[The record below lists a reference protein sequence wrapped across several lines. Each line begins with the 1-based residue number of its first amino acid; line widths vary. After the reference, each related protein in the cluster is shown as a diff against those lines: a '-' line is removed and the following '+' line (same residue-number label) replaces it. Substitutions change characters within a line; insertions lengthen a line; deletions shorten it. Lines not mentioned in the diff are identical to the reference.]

1 LNGHPLAIGLLSTQH
16 GLKAEVKAEVR
27 STSPE
32 GLGLEFRFGH
42 ATVIMAEW
50 PSRIFQKPENHN
62 ILYVPIK
69 KSDEPRR
76 KASQLRHP
84 NDLSACKESAP
95 KGRGFEKSPH
105 RGVKA
110 LPPEGAGPGVAPL
123 L

>member
-1 LNGHPLAIGLLSTQH
+1 LNGHPLAIGLLSAEH

-50 PSRIFQKPENHN
+50 PIRIFQKPQNHN

-69 KSDEPRR
+69 KSDEPE
-76 KASQLRHP
+76 
-84 NDLSACKESAP
+84 KE
-95 KGRGFEKSPH
+95 K
-105 RGVKA
+105 
-110 LPPEGAGPGVAPL
+110 
-123 L
+123 

>member
-50 PSRIFQKPENHN
+50 PIRIFQKPENHN

-69 KSDEPRR
+69 KSDEPKFKIVRT
-76 KASQLRHP
+76 KFIPQMAIGAIPSGEIEFDVFNRHELDTILVP
-84 NDLSACKESAP
+84 VGC
-95 KGRGFEKSPH
+95 SP
-105 RGVKA
+105 A
-110 LPPEGAGPGVAPL
+110 A
-123 L
+123 